1 MRDDL
6 PAAAFG
12 MKRPAD
18 ASRGP
23 MAVKLMLLVIF
34 ASQCLLVGCGGGLSV
49 GAGVTSQPTAAAQT
63 ISISPASM
71 SIPAGTSE
79 QFIAK
84 LSPSSLSQG
93 VSWSISSTVCVTHS
107 CGVIDPDG
115 KYTAPSTPLV
125 SPIKVIATSMAD
137 SSLVASAL
145 ITVTVARA
153 AGCDS
158 SMTWG
163 GNILAAKPLNAS
175 RFTPTGA
182 MTQPRAGHTATLL
195 PNGKVLVVDG
205 GQLDIDDLLV
215 SIPWAELFDPSQ
227 GTFAATGVPCVAREF
242 QTATLLTSGKV
253 LIAGGNEFSDY
264 PTWLTPTSAA
274 ELYDP
279 GAGTF
284 ANTGSMSIGRTY
296 HTATSLPDGR
306 VLVLG
311 GSTNIGSGTSTIT
324 EALASSEIYDPLTS
338 TFSAVGN
345 MVAARAGHTATLLP
359 SGKVLIVG
367 GENDQGVLATSE
379 LYDPQTNSFA
389 LSGSMAVPRSRHTA
403 TLLANGKV
411 LIAGG
416 SSEKALFPGGIGGIP
431 MQTAE
436 LYDPSTGTF
445 QFTVSMQT
453 GRIGHTATLLPD
465 GTVLIAGGYKD
476 WVGSPVIV
484 GSLTFVGYESF
495 DSAEIFNPLTAS
507 FNTIGPMNA
516 TRFWHTATPLKDGS
530 VLITGGIGSDLP
542 QASAEIY
549 K

>member
-1 MRDDL
+1 MRTVIEGERA
-6 PAAAFG
+6 PVT
-12 MKRPAD
+12 M
-18 ASRGP
+18 
-23 MAVKLMLLVIF
+23 KLMLLLTLMC
-34 ASQCLLVGCGGGLSV
+34 QCLLAGCGGGPSV
-49 GAGVTSQPTAAAQT
+49 AAGTTVQPAATAQT

-84 LSPSSLSQG
+84 VVPSSMDQT
-93 VSWSISSTVCVTHS
+93 VTWSISSSGCANTG
-107 CGVIDPDG
+107 CGGIDASG
-115 KYTAPSTPLV
+115 KYTAPSSPPFSPLA
-125 SPIKVIATSMAD
+125 IKVTATSKAN
-137 SSLVASAL
+137 SSLVASAVVD
-145 ITVTVARA
+145 ITLGTT
-153 AGCDS
+153 AGCDN
-158 SMTWG
+158 TIIWG
-163 GNILAAKPLNAS
+163 GNTLAAKSVSVS

-195 PNGKVLVVDG
+195 PNGKVLIVDG

-227 GTFAATGVPCVAREF
+227 GTFAATGVPCAAREF
-242 QTATLLTSGKV
+242 HTATLLTSGKV
-253 LIAGGNEFSDY
+253 LIAGGNEFSGY
-264 PTWLTPTSAA
+264 PTWLTPTAAA

-279 GAGTF
+279 AAGTF
-284 ANTGSMSIGRTY
+284 TNTGSMSIGRTY

-306 VLVLG
+306 VLVSG
-311 GSTNIGSGTSTIT
+311 GSTNIGSGTSTT
-324 EALASSEIYDPLTS
+324 TDVLSSSEIYDPLTS

-389 LSGSMAVPRSRHTA
+389 LSGSMGVPRSRHTA

-416 SSEKALFPGGIGGIP
+416 SSAKALFPGVMGGIP

-476 WVGSPVIV
+476 WVGGSP
-484 GSLTFVGYESF
+484 TFVGYESF

-507 FNTIGPMNA
+507 FNTIDPMNT

-530 VLITGGIGSDLP
+530 VLVTGGIGSDLA